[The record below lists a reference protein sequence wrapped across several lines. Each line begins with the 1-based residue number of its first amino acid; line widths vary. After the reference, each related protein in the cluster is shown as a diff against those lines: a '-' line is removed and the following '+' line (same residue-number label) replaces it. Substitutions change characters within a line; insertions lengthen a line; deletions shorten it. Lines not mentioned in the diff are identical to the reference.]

1 MNKRLHRAIGFSLLV
16 CISIGVLSFFC
27 FDFKQLLC
35 KIEADGQLADQSQLV
50 SVTISNAELALN
62 GNKSEFRYH
71 GQLYDI
77 KSEVKAG
84 DSTVVVMWHD
94 TDEEEVQ
101 QSIVALFEPNTS
113 AVSNG
118 KPVFLS
124 IYHTF
129 YPDGK
134 IMPCGW
140 QPSCELRTDV
150 CKQIFSHTNVSFY
163 SSTTTDVV
171 SPPPDVFA

>member
-35 KIEADGQLADQSQLV
+35 KIESDGHLADQSQLV
-50 SVTISNAELALN
+50 SVKISNAELALN

-77 KSEVKAG
+77 KSQVKAG
-84 DSTVVVMWHD
+84 DSSIVIMWHD

-101 QSIVALFEPNTS
+101 QSIVALFEPNST

-134 IMPCGW
+134 IMPVCW
-140 QPSCELRTDV
+140 QPSGILWPDV
-150 CKQIFSHTNVSFY
+150 RKQIVSQSSASFY
-163 SSTTTDVV
+163 LSTTTDVV
-171 SPPPDVFA
+171 SPPPDAFA